1 MEEYCKRSG
10 QIPAF
15 GDWDNANELPIT
27 QYFECA
33 RQAGLIRYSSS
44 SSGET
49 DHHPYVRGDL
59 YAVDFNKP
67 SRFVP
72 PSRKTTRER
81 AGGGVR
87 EREKRYN
94 NNNNNHHPQLKEPKK
109 VKAAQKVCDVT
120 EPSTKNTHTAATTTV
135 QNDAVPPPPP
145 PASKPIDE
153 DLYKIPPELLL
164 HTSKR
169 KKMLE
174 FFSRCLAPA
183 CAA

>member
-1 MEEYCKRSG
+1 MDEYCKRSG

-59 YAVDFNKP
+59 YAVDFNKT

-72 PSRKTTRER
+72 PLRKTTRER
-81 AGGGVR
+81 AGGGGVR

-94 NNNNNHHPQLKEPKK
+94 NNNHHHPQLKEQKK
-109 VKAAQKVCDVT
+109 AKVAQKVCDVT
-120 EPSTKNTHTAATTTV
+120 EPSTKTTHTATTTI
-135 QNDAVPPPPP
+135 QNDAVPPPP

-169 KKMLE
+169 KKMLG

>member
-1 MEEYCKRSG
+1 MDEYCKRSG

-49 DHHPYVRGDL
+49 DHRPYVRGDL
-59 YAVDFNKP
+59 YAVDFNKQ
-67 SRFVP
+67 SRSVP

-81 AGGGVR
+81 SDGGVRER

-94 NNNNNHHPQLKEPKK
+94 HNYHPQQK
-109 VKAAQKVCDVT
+109 VKTAKKVCDVT
-120 EPSTKNTHTAATTTV
+120 EPSTKTTHATAATTT
-135 QNDAVPPPPP
+135 QNDAVPLP

-169 KKMLE
+169 KKILG
-174 FFSRCLAPA
+174 FFSKCLAPA

>member
-1 MEEYCKRSG
+1 MDEWTNPG
-10 QIPAF
+10 VW
-15 GDWDNANELPIT
+15 DWDNANELPIT

-59 YAVDFNKP
+59 YAVDFNKT

-72 PSRKTTRER
+72 PLRKIMMILSLSMEMRVICTVDDKGKGG
-81 AGGGVR
+81 GGGVR

-94 NNNNNHHPQLKEPKK
+94 NNNHHHPQLKEQKK
-109 VKAAQKVCDVT
+109 AKVAQKVCDVT
-120 EPSTKNTHTAATTTV
+120 EPSTKTTHTATTTI
-135 QNDAVPPPPP
+135 QNDAVPPPP

-169 KKMLE
+169 VGPSL
-174 FFSRCLAPA
+174 F
-183 CAA
+183 